1 MTNDRECDTAE
12 QGPTDGPSQKPSVP
26 PMAPFRLCLEEIDAE
41 ILRAD
46 AMAMREIMAKSPGD
60 TASRFLG
67 ARDGLERAKSILL
80 KHIKEKACPA

>member
-1 MTNDRECDTAE
+1 
-12 QGPTDGPSQKPSVP
+12 
-26 PMAPFRLCLEEIDAE
+26 LEEIDAE